1 MVGEKKDK
9 LFNYND
15 YELLYMASDDS
26 GEAIDILLKKYQYLV
41 LRIIKDFNV
50 EQSKRE
56 DFLQEGLLMI
66 NKAIKTYKINSKMTF
81 TKYVEMLVNHRFI
94 DMLRKKQNEKIMPL
108 EDFEYVYVVNETPKM
123 LSESSI
129 YDYNGLSK
137 FEQKIYNL
145 RFLEG
150 KTYKEISEM
159 LGVNVKQIYS
169 AVDRIKKKR
178 CKITI

>member
-26 GEAIDILLKKYQYLV
+26 VEAIDILLKKYRYLV
-41 LRIIKDFNV
+41 LRIIKDFKI
-50 EQSKRE
+50 EQNKKE
-56 DFLQEGLLMI
+56 DFLQEGLLMV

-108 EDFEYVYVVNETPKM
+108 EDFEYIYVAAETPKI
-123 LSESSI
+123 LAESSI
-129 YDYNGLSK
+129 YDYTGLSK
-137 FEQKIYNL
+137 LEQKIYNL

-150 KTYKEISEM
+150 KTYKEISEL
-159 LGVNVKQIYS
+159 LGMNIKQIYS

-178 CKITI
+178 HKIAI

>member
-26 GEAIDILLKKYQYLV
+26 VEAIDILLKKYRYLV
-41 LRIIKDFNV
+41 LRIIKDFKI
-50 EQSKRE
+50 EQNKKE
-56 DFLQEGLLMI
+56 DFLQEGLLMV

-108 EDFEYVYVVNETPKM
+108 EDFEYVYAATETPKI
-123 LSESSI
+123 LAESSI
-129 YDYNGLSK
+129 YDYTGLSTL
-137 FEQKIYNL
+137 EQKIYNL

-150 KTYKEISEM
+150 KTYKEISEL
-159 LGVNVKQIYS
+159 LGMNIKQIYS

-178 CKITI
+178 YKITI